1 MSDNITKEERI
12 NLHGQYLKALLHI
25 LTMSIQDFETV
36 TLVVSLKGRPPI
48 HLLETMSSVK
58 KESDPEVL
66 NRHFG
71 AIGLRLQQFF
81 AQEGDEEERPTGH

>member
-1 MSDNITKEERI
+1 LPDNSREERI

-36 TLVVSLKGRPPI
+36 TLVVSLKGKPPI

-58 KESDPEVL
+58 QEQDPEVL

-71 AIGLRLQQFF
+71 SIAIRLQQFF
-81 AQEGDEEERPTGH
+81 GAKSEETPTEH